1 MDSEIESTSTVT
13 QVIDTDIQTS
23 EILNTKNYKI
33 ALIEI
38 FSSPLIQPVGI
49 RNANDGSNRLFV
61 IDQAGEI
68 LILANNSGSF
78 VTTLCLDI
86 KNKVVSWGEQG
97 LLGLAFHPNFLENG
111 YFYINYISE
120 DPELKTVISRFSVN
134 MTDSNLAQI
143 DSELVILE
151 IP

>member
-1 MDSEIESTSTVT
+1 MGSIRIKAFAIIIILTGSTLLYLQNPDILDNDNLDSEIESTSTVT

-33 ALIEI
+33 ASIEI

-78 VTTLCLDI
+78 VTSLFLDI
-86 KNKVVSWGEQG
+86 KNKVINRGEQDC
-97 LLGLAFHPNFLENG
+97 L
-111 YFYINYISE
+111 
-120 DPELKTVISRFSVN
+120 D
-134 MTDSNLAQI
+134 
-143 DSELVILE
+143 
-151 IP
+151 